1 MLHAE
6 GEEGLKPEEGRSRE
20 GEDGKGS
27 KVSVDSQGKP
37 EEKCV
42 ANTDK
47 VDREIKNI
55 PDNAVNIDITT

>member
-1 MLHAE
+1 M
-6 GEEGLKPEEGRSRE
+6 KPEEGRSRE
-20 GEDGKGS
+20 GEDGKGP